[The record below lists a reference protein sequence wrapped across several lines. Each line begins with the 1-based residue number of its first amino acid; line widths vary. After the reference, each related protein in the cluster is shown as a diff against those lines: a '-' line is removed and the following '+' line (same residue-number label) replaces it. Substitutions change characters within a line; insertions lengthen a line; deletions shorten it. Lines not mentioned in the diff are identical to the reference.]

1 MCPEPDSG
9 PVAAVLT
16 LFAKVVTLMRES
28 DTESQNDSEHDH
40 PGFAWLSGGRLFVQ
54 RPAQELLE
62 VESSFARE
70 TLERRLRSE
79 QLNSW
84 KDRSGVWGSMGVAPP
99 EMAQWQAAAAAPR
112 RVIHFRSVTRGDQPG
127 QLFYVLDLGNVGGL
141 FQYDLNQG
149 YETRLMHREGFI
161 TSDLS
166 RHPGGGEVAV
176 AMRRSDGTTGV
187 AIGEKDGRYLKDV
200 TFSDGVDESPAW
212 LDDGSRRLVYQS
224 AAWLR
229 DDNGFARSLS
239 PYRVE
244 MLDLDAER
252 ISTVYEEDN
261 CDLLQPRYFADD
273 TLYFIRRPYRAK
285 QRQRPLLEDVKD
297 ILLWPFRLIRAILHF
312 LNFFSVMFSGKP
324 LTTAGGPDEEEARTP
339 GHLMLWGQ
347 MVDTRHFMKRRQ
359 SGDSARL
366 VPKDWEL
373 VRRSADGTES
383 VLASGVLSFDVL
395 QDGRVIY
402 TDGSRIMTTTE
413 DGRESVL
420 AEDVMI
426 ERVSWLSAE

>member
-1 MCPEPDSG
+1 MS
-9 PVAAVLT
+9 V
-16 LFAKVVTLMRES
+16 S
-28 DTESQNDSEHDH
+28 DTRRQNEFEQNHS
-40 PGFAWLSGGRLFVQ
+40 GFAWLSGGRLFVQ
-54 RPAQELLE
+54 RPGRELLE
-62 VESSFARE
+62 IESSFARE

-112 RVIHFRSVTRGDQPG
+112 RTIHFRSVTRGDLPG

-166 RHPGGGEVAV
+166 RHPRGGEVAV
-176 AMRRSDGTTGV
+176 ALKRSDGTSGI

-200 TFSDGVDESPAW
+200 TFSDGVDEAPAW
-212 LDDGSRRLVYQS
+212 MDDGSRRLVFQS

-229 DDNGFARSLS
+229 DDNGFARGLS

-244 MLDLDAER
+244 MLDLDAEK
-252 ISTVYEEDN
+252 ITTVHEQDA
-261 CDLLQPRYFADD
+261 CDLLQPRYSADG
-273 TLYFIRRPYRAK
+273 TLYFIRRPYRH
-285 QRQRPLLEDVKD
+285 QPRQRPLVDDLKD
-297 ILLWPFRLIRAILHF
+297 IVLWPFRLMRAILHF

-324 LTTAGGPDEEEARTP
+324 LTTAGGPDEQENRTP

-347 MVDTRHFMKRRQ
+347 MIDTRQFMRRRQ
-359 SGDSARL
+359 SGESARL
-366 VPKDWEL
+366 VPKEWEL
-373 VRRSADGTES
+373 VKRAADGSET
-383 VLASGVLSFDVL
+383 VLASSVLSFDVL
-395 QDGRVIY
+395 EDGRVIY
-402 TDGSRIMTTTE
+402 TDGSRIMTAA
-413 DGRESVL
+413 DGSEEVL
-420 AEDVMI
+420 AEDAMI
-426 ERVSWLSAE
+426 ERVSWLTAGTLPANED